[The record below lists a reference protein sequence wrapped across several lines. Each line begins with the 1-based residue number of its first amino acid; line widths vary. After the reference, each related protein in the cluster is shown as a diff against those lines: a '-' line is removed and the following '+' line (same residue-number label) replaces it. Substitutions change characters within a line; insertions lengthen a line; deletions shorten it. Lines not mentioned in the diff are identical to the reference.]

1 VFTNPPDD
9 SAGRLIDSCGL
20 KGFRMGTAQ
29 VSPKH
34 ANFIQADPD
43 GSADDVHGLISRVRA
58 TVAARCGVDLQTEV
72 RMVGFTDSDG
82 GAR

>member
-1 VFTNPPDD
+1 MFTNPPDD
-9 SAGRLIDSCGL
+9 AAGRLIDSCGL
-20 KGFRMGTAQ
+20 KGYRLGTAQ

-43 GSADDVHGLISRVRA
+43 GAADDVHRLIGHVRQ

-72 RMVGFTDSDG
+72 RMVGFDHSDR
-82 GAR
+82 GAP